1 MGGSEKT
8 QYNAAVGYFKE
19 EAVVPGMD
27 YERINAR
34 LNLDHRINDMFKFGM
49 SVTLTQAINN
59 WGSNQVVG
67 QALSTL
73 PMGVPY
79 NDDGSIK
86 FLPANDGIAS
96 NPLAEFV
103 PGAYEDERH
112 STRLFSPMYLQ
123 VDLAE
128 NLRFTSTFGPDLRF
142 TRRGE
147 FRGAATN
154 DNKLGPADAEIE
166 NTRESGF
173 TLENLVT
180 YSREVGPGTLKLT
193 ALQSIQEF
201 TRERSYSEV
210 INLPYESQMWYNI
223 GSAAVK
229 GNLSSSLLEWQ
240 LQSYMGRIN

>member
-1 MGGSEKT
+1 
-8 QYNAAVGYFKE
+8 
-19 EAVVPGMD
+19 
-27 YERINAR
+27 
-34 LNLDHRINDMFKFGM
+34 
-49 SVTLTQAINN
+49 
-59 WGSNQVVG
+59 
-67 QALSTL
+67 
-73 PMGVPY
+73 
-79 NDDGSIK
+79 
-86 FLPANDGIAS
+86 
-96 NPLAEFV
+96 
-103 PGAYEDERH
+103 
-112 STRLFSPMYLQ
+112 MYLQ

-240 LQSYMGRIN
+240 LQSYMGRKHDIDGKYLFQASIRGDGSSRLAEGNKWAYFGVLLVEN